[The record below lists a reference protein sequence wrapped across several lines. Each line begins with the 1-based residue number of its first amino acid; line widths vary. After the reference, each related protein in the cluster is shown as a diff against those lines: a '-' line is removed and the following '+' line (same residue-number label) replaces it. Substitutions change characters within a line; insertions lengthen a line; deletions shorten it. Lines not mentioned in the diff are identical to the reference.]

1 MKKLKYI
8 MIIALMTG
16 LGLNS
21 CSKDDGMSGSFAD
34 DTDAVH
40 INVSINENESV
51 NDNEAIIKSNP
62 LSDNS
67 DTRKSFNDGDK
78 ITIST
83 SDNQI
88 ATYICGSSTWTSLVQ
103 KTFIKWKSSSMTFS
117 AFYPANTDDN
127 NAGLTTFILPSDQST
142 SEKIASAD
150 YMTATT
156 ASIEQSDD
164 PVDLNFTRKTALINI
179 EISGFGKQ
187 YSDSEKFLSD
197 FKIYS
202 SKGDLTTDPADLAD
216 PLDTVAITP
225 YPSATDNTGNGVKG
239 TVYKAIVIPSEA
251 VDGETFITLTD
262 GLGKSLTV
270 TGIPEAI
277 AGNSYTYGLTVG
289 KNSLS
294 LHFIGVNPWGVGSDL
309 TGGDAEDA
317 DNIPFLDAAF
327 ETAVIAK
334 MKEVNPNL
342 TMSSI
347 DVTNSDQLAALS
359 SITSL
364 DLNSKKIT
372 SLHGIEYLTAL
383 TNLSCGN
390 NNLSELDI
398 SNNTA
403 LTFIA
408 CGSNKLSELDVSNN
422 TALTYLDCSDNNLS
436 ELDISNNTVLTELYC
451 SINNLSELDI
461 SNNTALTDL
470 DCSTN
475 NLSELD
481 VSENKKLENLFCSFN
496 RLSSLDFSNASITKN
511 YRLYCGLQTSDGTTS
526 RHLFLKL
533 SENQQDYWNNALLNK
548 NLNKYVNLKYMIF
561 SDANFEVAVITA
573 MVDKNSSL
581 TGITSVDVTNS
592 DQLAALSSITDIK
605 VPSKSITSLSGIEYL
620 TALTELDCSSN
631 NLSELD
637 LSKNIALKTLEC
649 LYNNISYLDVSN
661 STELTKLDCKENDLS
676 ELDISNNTALTYLD
690 CNNNK
695 LSVLD
700 ISNNTALTYLDC
712 KQNNLSEL
720 DISNNTVLTEL
731 NCSINHLSS
740 FDFSNASIT
749 TGYSLFCGKQSKDN
763 APQNLTL
770 KLADEQKDYWN
781 NSLSDEDYN
790 SNVKLE

>member
-21 CSKDDGMSGSFAD
+21 CSKDDGMSRSFAD

-51 NDNEAIIKSNP
+51 NDNEAINKSNP

-83 SDNQI
+83 SDDQI

-103 KTFIKWKSSSMTFS
+103 TTFIKWQSSSMTFS

-127 NAGLTTFILPSDQST
+127 NAGISTFTLPSDQST

-179 EISGFGKQ
+179 EISGFGDEYK
-187 YSDSEKFLSD
+187 DSEKFLSD

-225 YPSATDNTGNGVKG
+225 YSYATDNTGNGVKG

-251 VDGETFITLTD
+251 VGGESFITLTD

-277 AGNSYTYGLTVG
+277 EGNSYTYGITIG
-289 KNSLS
+289 KDSVSVN
-294 LHFIGVNPWGVGSDL
+294 FVKINPWNDGSDL

-334 MKEVNPNL
+334 MKEVNSDL

-359 SITSL
+359 LITSL
-364 DLNSKKIT
+364 DLNSKNIT

-383 TNLSCGN
+383 TNLSCGS

-403 LTFIA
+403 LTFIG
-408 CGSNKLSELDVSNN
+408 CGSNNLSELDVSNN

-436 ELDISNNTVLTELYC
+436 ELDISNNTVLTDLVC
-451 SINNLSELDI
+451 SSNNLSELDI
-461 SNNTALTDL
+461 SNNTALTFIG
-470 DCSTN
+470 CSSN

-481 VSENKKLENLFCSFN
+481 VSNNTALTYLDCSVN
-496 RLSSLDFSNASITKN
+496 HLSSLDFSNASITTD
-511 YRLYCGLQTSDGTTS
+511 YYLVCGCQTSAGTTS

-533 SENQQDYWNNALLNK
+533 SENQQNHWNKELVNDDF
-548 NLNKYVNLKYMIF
+548 NKYVNLKYMIF
-561 SDANFEVAVITA
+561 SDANFEAAVIA
-573 MVDKNSSL
+573 KMKEVNSAL
-581 TGITSVDVTNS
+581 TMSSIDITNS
-592 DQLAALSSITDIK
+592 DQLAALRLVTSLKLDPVK
-605 VPSKSITSLSGIEYL
+605 ITSLSGIEYL
-620 TALTELDCSSN
+620 TALTELDCSGN

-637 LSKNIALKTLEC
+637 LSKNIALKTLKC

-661 STELTKLDCKENDLS
+661 STELTKLYCRQNYLS

-690 CNNNK
+690 CSNNK

-700 ISNNTALTYLDC
+700 ISNNTVLTELNC
-712 KQNNLSEL
+712 SNNKLSVL

-731 NCSINHLSS
+731 NCSINHLSNL
-740 FDFSNASIT
+740 DFSNASIT
-749 TGYSLFCGKQSKDN
+749 TGYSLFCGTQSKDN
-763 APQNLTL
+763 DRQNLTL

-790 SNVKLE
+790 SNVNLE